1 MNLDKKQ
8 YHRDKGNE
16 IALRNKENKAKERL
30 KLIQD
35 KMVYKDAFELMFGF
49 SYKKEKWYMD
59 KHKPLDY
66 RGSGATLNGSKY

>member
-16 IALRNKENKAKERL
+16 IALRNKENKAKEKL

-35 KMVYKDAFELMFGF
+35 KMVYKDTFELMFGF
-49 SYKKEKWYMD
+49 SCEKEKWYTD
-59 KHKPLDY
+59 KHKPLNY
-66 RGSGATLNGSKY
+66 RGSGATLNGNKY